1 MQRELKTVLKSF
13 GIELAVYGVLV
24 LGYFFLVLHFMG
36 DWLLHLYKSERKIY
50 AAMCLILIIAQGML
64 LEFLTRNLLR
74 FIKYE
79 RNE

>member
-24 LGYFFLVLHFMG
+24 LSYFFLVLHFMG
-36 DWLLHLYKSERKIY
+36 DWLFHLYKSERKVY
-50 AAMCLILIIAQGML
+50 AAACLILIIVQGMV

-74 FIKYE
+74 LIKSE
-79 RNE
+79 GGE